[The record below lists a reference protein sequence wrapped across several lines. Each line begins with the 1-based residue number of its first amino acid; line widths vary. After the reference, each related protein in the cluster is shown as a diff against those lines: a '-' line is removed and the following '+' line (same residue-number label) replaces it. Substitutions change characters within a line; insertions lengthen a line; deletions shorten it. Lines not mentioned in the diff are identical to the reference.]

1 MRNITHIHW
10 QFGLKGGGEA
20 VAMNTLEA
28 LQNEF
33 EVCLITDK
41 RPDINHL
48 NSYYNT
54 NVNEEIIDIR
64 TPDYLTVGSISVM
77 ELMRKYFQAKLG
89 ILRGFPVEVAN
100 KVAERNLPPTDL
112 LVNTTSEMNS
122 NLPSIEYIHYPLFNQ
137 WNNPNMS
144 PPESRLIKIINDI
157 TLSFANLDSIRDDTH
172 FVTNSQWT
180 ENIIHDTYQTEATV
194 VYPPVDVQQFTTEE
208 LRRKKES
215 GFLIIGRLAPGK
227 NIPQGIDIFKSI
239 IDNGYDTH
247 LHVIGS
253 ESNEEYAEH
262 IRSLCDT
269 VPQITYEGEVSRSRY
284 SQLIQGHR
292 YGIHTKSEEQF
303 GITLAEMIAGGV
315 IPFIPDG
322 GGQREIIEN
331 ESTLLWNSPA
341 ECIENIESVL
351 NDPQRE
357 QNVIDS
363 LPDIKQR
370 FGKQRFQNNIINMVR
385 EII

>member
-1 MRNITHIHW
+1 M
-10 QFGLKGGGEA
+10 
-20 VAMNTLEA
+20 
-28 LQNEF
+28 
-33 EVCLITDK
+33 
-41 RPDINHL
+41 
-48 NSYYNT
+48 
-54 NVNEEIIDIR
+54 
-64 TPDYLTVGSISVM
+64 
-77 ELMRKYFQAKLG
+77 
-89 ILRGFPVEVAN
+89 
-100 KVAERNLPPTDL
+100 
-112 LVNTTSEMNS
+112 
-122 NLPSIEYIHYPLFNQ
+122 
-137 WNNPNMS
+137 
-144 PPESRLIKIINDI
+144 
-157 TLSFANLDSIRDDTH
+157 
-172 FVTNSQWT
+172 
-180 ENIIHDTYQTEATV
+180 
-194 VYPPVDVQQFTTEE
+194 
-208 LRRKKES
+208 
-215 GFLIIGRLAPGK
+215 
-227 NIPQGIDIFKSI
+227 
-239 IDNGYDTH
+239 
-247 LHVIGS
+247 IGS